1 MFIRKDLKYA
11 SLYLSLTIKNTMKMR
26 VLSHLDT
33 FKRLGLEDYI
43 KYVFLKRW
51 DPLSADVLYV
61 RRACEDLFKTGIHA
75 KTRRSVALKGY
86 LAVVSLK
93 DVESRNFIARTEDL
107 EVLKRFFIGS
117 LREIFCDKIYHID
130 DPSSYDLLIDIGS
143 TLGEFSLYVMY
154 KGFRGEIITIEP
166 LAVTTFVVSGRYLD
180 NHQHY
185 YLAINSSDVFEK
197 IFVKAKG
204 RRSIIKIDCE
214 GCEKHFNLDL
224 IDIVEKNSTFFIEV
238 HNKDLL
244 RSFVKKLVEER
255 RMKITIK
262 LINNEAWLLRF
273 IV

>member
-1 MFIRKDLKYA
+1 MFIRKDLKMS

-26 VLSHLDT
+26 ISNHLNT
-33 FKRLGLEDYI
+33 LRRLGLGDYI

-51 DPLSADVLYV
+51 DPLSAGVLYV
-61 RRACEDLFKTGIHA
+61 RRACEDLLKTGIHV

-86 LAVVSLK
+86 LVTVSLK
-93 DVESRNFIARTEDL
+93 DVESRNFIARIEDL
-107 EVLKRFFIGS
+107 EILKRFFIDS

-143 TLGEFSLYVMY
+143 TLGEFSLYVIH

-166 LAVTTFVVSGRYLD
+166 LAVTTFVVSGKYLD
-180 NHQHY
+180 NHHHY

-197 IFVKAKG
+197 IFVRAKG

-224 IDIVEKNSTFFIEV
+224 IDIVEKNSLFFIEV

-255 RMKITIK
+255 RMRITIK
-262 LINNEAWLLRF
+262 PINNEAWLLRF

>member
-1 MFIRKDLKYA
+1 MRKDLKSA

-61 RRACEDLFKTGIHA
+61 RRACEDLFKTGIHV

-86 LAVVSLK
+86 LVTVSLK
-93 DVESRNFIARTEDL
+93 DVESRNFIARIEDL

-130 DPSSYDLLIDIGS
+130 DPSSYNLLIDIGS
-143 TLGEFSLYVMY
+143 TLGEFSLYAIH

-180 NHQHY
+180 NHHHY

-197 IFVKAKG
+197 IFARAKG

-214 GCEKHFNLDL
+214 GCEKYFNLDL
-224 IDIVEKNSTFFIEV
+224 IDIVEKNSIFFIEV

-255 RMKITIK
+255 RMRITIK
-262 LINNEAWLLRF
+262 PINNEAWLLRF
-273 IV
+273 TV